1 MLLSP
6 DGWIDRWTDKIDRGW
21 MEGQMNRSMDG
32 ETDSWAG
39 RSNKSEFGGKRFK
52 EKVHFK
58 YN

>member
-1 MLLSP
+1 
-6 DGWIDRWTDKIDRGW
+6 

-32 ETDSWAG
+32 QTDGWAG
-39 RSNKSEFGGKRFK
+39 RSNKSEFGGKRFE